1 MMCIAPAFGVI
12 SKHTESAMLNA
23 KKFLLFFN
31 EIASMS
37 EKLKPY

>member
-1 MMCIAPAFGVI
+1 MALAFGVI

-31 EIASMS
+31 ELASLS